1 MKSLV
6 IVESPAKAKTINKFL
21 GSDYVVKASVG
32 HVRDLPSG
40 RIGINVEKEFDPEY
54 TIIKGKE
61 KIIKE
66 LKSLAKKAD
75 SIYLCPD
82 PDREGEAIAWH
93 IAEELGGAKN
103 ESIFRVTFNEIT
115 RNAVQKA
122 ITSPGKINMD
132 LVEAQQARRILDRL
146 VGYNLSPLLW
156 RKVKRGL
163 SAGRVQSVAVKIIV
177 DREREIEAFTPVEYW
192 TVTAHF
198 DGGEPPQFD
207 AKLAKY
213 LGKKLELPDEKTVN
227 KALKEIQAAGSFKL
241 DKIERKERKRNPVAP
256 FTTSKLQQEAAR
268 KLGFGAKKTMM
279 IAQQLYE
286 GVELGSKDA
295 VGLITYMRT
304 DSVRVAAE
312 AQEEARTYIQSNF
325 GKDYLP
331 AKPPLYKSKKG
342 AQEGH
347 EAIRPVSVEQHPKSL
362 KQFLSRDQYRMYT
375 LIWNRFLSSQM
386 APAKL
391 DQTVFNIEVGDY
403 TFRATGTVVR
413 FPGFMAIYTEGQ
425 DDVEEEKQD
434 KLPLLKEGIE
444 LKAISIEPKQHF
456 TQPPPR
462 YSEATIVKDLEEKGI
477 GRPSTYASIIST
489 IQGRK
494 YVEKKEG
501 RFYPTEL
508 GIVVNDLL
516 VEHFNKIIDYDF
528 TAKMEEELDAVEEGK
543 MKWVNVVK
551 GFYGPFNEDLERAT
565 DIKRMKPEDKPT
577 DIVCEK
583 CGKPMVERWG
593 RHGRFIACT
602 GYPECKNTK
611 PLGEEDG
618 KPAAEPVATDEK
630 CKKCDKPMLLKTGKF
645 GKFLACS
652 GYPECKNTSP
662 LATGVK
668 CPEDGG
674 DIVERRSRGGRTFYS
689 CANYPK
695 CKFSI
700 WSRPVP
706 KPCPKCNAPFLVEK
720 RSKDKETSLVCYSK
734 ECGYI
739 DAHK

>member
-21 GSDYVVKASVG
+21 GTGYIVKASVG
-32 HVRDLPSG
+32 HVRDLPKG
-40 RIGINVEKEFDPEY
+40 RIGINIEKEFDPEY

-66 LKSLAKKAD
+66 LKSLAKKSD
-75 SIYLCPD
+75 FIYLCPD

-93 IAEELGGAKN
+93 IAEELGGAEN

-115 RNAVQKA
+115 RGAVQKA

-163 SAGRVQSVAVKIIV
+163 SAGRVQSVAVKMIV

-192 TVTAHF
+192 TVTAQF

-213 LGKKLELPDEKTVN
+213 RGKKLELPDENTVN
-227 KALKEIQAAGSFKL
+227 KALKEIRAVGSFNL
-241 DKIERKERKRNPVAP
+241 NKIERKERRRNPVAP
-256 FTTSKLQQEAAR
+256 FTTSKLQQEASR

-286 GVELGSKDA
+286 GVEIDSEDA

-304 DSVRVAAE
+304 DSVRVAAD
-312 AQEEARTYIQSNF
+312 AQEEARQYITSNF

-331 AKPPLYKSKKG
+331 AKPPVYKSKKG

-347 EAIRPVSVEQHPKSL
+347 EAIRPVSVEQKPKSL

-391 DQTVFNIEVGDY
+391 DQTIFNIEAGDY

-413 FPGFMAIYTEGQ
+413 FPGFMALYTEGQ

-434 KLPLLKEGIE
+434 KLPFLKEGTA
-444 LKAISIEPKQHF
+444 LKTLSIEPKQHF

-508 GIVVNDLL
+508 GAVVNNLL
-516 VEHFNKIIDYDF
+516 VEHFTKIIDYDF
-528 TAKMEEELDAVEEGK
+528 TAKLEEELDAVEEGR

-551 GFYGPFNEDLERAT
+551 DFYEPFNENLERAT

-577 DIVCEK
+577 DIICEK
-583 CGKPMVERWG
+583 CEKPMVERWG

-602 GYPECKNTK
+602 GYPDCKNTK
-611 PLGEEDG
+611 PLDGEG
-618 KPAAEPVATDEK
+618 KPAAEPVTTDET
-630 CKKCDKPMLLKTGKF
+630 CKKCGKPMLLKTGKF

-652 GYPECKNTSP
+652 GYPDCKNTSP

-674 DIVERRSRGGRTFYS
+674 DLVERRSRGGRTFYS
-689 CANYPK
+689 CSNYPK

-700 WSRPVP
+700 WNRPVP
-706 KPCPKCNAPFLVEK
+706 KPCPKCNIPFLVEK
-720 RSKDKETSLVCYSK
+720 SSKDKATTLACHDK
-734 ECGYI
+734 ECGYVSEEV
-739 DAHK
+739 